1 MVASAWLINA
11 ATTGLVTQLVPI
23 VLELGLPAPQAALL
37 LTSFA
42 GSAIAGRLMVGWLV
56 DRMRPQPVAAAFAI
70 VSAAAFVALAFA
82 PAGLATLLVLVFL
95 AGLMN
100 GAENDLLP
108 FFAAR
113 LFGLRAYAEIYGTA
127 IPIAL
132 SGTAV
137 GIIGFGRLHD
147 MTGAYSAALTLGCVA
162 LLLAATCFLVL
173 PDRAQD
179 DAGHDAR

>member
-1 MVASAWLINA
+1 M
-11 ATTGLVTQLVPI
+11 
-23 VLELGLPAPQAALL
+23 
-37 LTSFA
+37 
-42 GSAIAGRLMVGWLV
+42 
-56 DRMRPQPVAAAFAI
+56 
-70 VSAAAFVALAFA
+70 
-82 PAGLATLLVLVFL
+82 LVFL

-127 IPIAL
+127 MPIAL

-147 MTGAYSAALTLGCVA
+147 LTGGYTGALTLGCGA
-162 LLLAATCFLVL
+162 LLLAAICFLIL
-173 PDRAQD
+173 PDRAGD
-179 DAGHDAR
+179 DGDPIAR